1 MIRTIFPFNNLL
13 ITCDNYRSNNYKNS
27 LLFDRKCCQAT
38 TMTVVLISTSL
49 LMWTLKFLLNF
60 CSIYILI
67 VVNAIV
73 QNLHLS
79 CYTTWKKSPWEGF
92 VTKDYKYRMWF
103 NNISFKR
110 SKIIYLYGK
119 EMWIWIFPEIPF
131 YIRHQDILNICFVF
145 GCRHSYDWNLILS
158 HCE

>member
-1 MIRTIFPFNNLL
+1 MIRRSYQSISILYSIRTDWFPFNNLL

-27 LLFDRKCCQAT
+27 LLFDRKCCQTT

-103 NNISFKR
+103 NNISFKK
-110 SKIIYLYGK
+110 SKNILLIRQGNVDMDISWNSLLY
-119 EMWIWIFPEIPF
+119 
-131 YIRHQDILNICFVF
+131 
-145 GCRHSYDWNLILS
+145 
-158 HCE
+158 